1 LHREHLNSLEN
12 PVMANSVARTLSPG
26 RQASLD
32 GAHGHAASVARS
44 LGWIA
49 LPWLVP
55 VACAMLWVLGS
66 HYGWIPAQILPS
78 PTLVFDTLGSLAS
91 SGELWMH
98 VSASLSRIA
107 VGFAGGVVLG
117 LLLGGLLG
125 LSRTAEAYIL
135 PSFNAV
141 VQVPVLGW
149 LPFLMIAVGIGEP
162 LKYLLI
168 GHAALVPVTLST
180 LQGFRQTPPAYL
192 DVARVFHYSRLQTI
206 SNVVLPSAVPVIGSG
221 IRLAFTKAWLT
232 LVVVELVASSEGLGY
247 LIVYGRQL
255 FQLDL
260 VLASVLIVGATGY
273 VADRL
278 LSVLEH
284 KLSPARLA

>member
-1 LHREHLNSLEN
+1 
-12 PVMANSVARTLSPG
+12 MANSIARTLNPG
-26 RQASLD
+26 QPAALD
-32 GAHGHAASVARS
+32 GTRGHTASVARS

-55 VACAMLWVLGS
+55 VALAVLWVLGS
-66 HYGWIPAQILPS
+66 HYGWISPQILPS
-78 PTLVFDTLGSLAS
+78 PTLVFETLAGLAS

-98 VSASLSRIA
+98 IGASLSRIA
-107 VGFAGGVVLG
+107 VGFTGGVALG
-117 LLLGGLLG
+117 LLLGAWLG

-149 LPFLMIAVGIGEP
+149 LPFLMIVVGIGEP

-180 LQGFRQTPPAYL
+180 LQGFRRTPAAYL
-192 DVARVFHYSRLQTI
+192 DVARVFRYSRRQTI
-206 SNVVLPSAVPVIGSG
+206 FSVILPSAVPVIGTG

-260 VLASVLIVGATGY
+260 VLASVLIVGAIGY
-273 VADRL
+273 AADRL
-278 LSVLEH
+278 LTLLEH

>member
-1 LHREHLNSLEN
+1 
-12 PVMANSVARTLSPG
+12 MANSIARTLNPG
-26 RQASLD
+26 QRASL
-32 GAHGHAASVARS
+32 GGSHGHAASVARS

-55 VACAMLWVLGS
+55 VACAVLWVLGS
-66 HYGWIPAQILPS
+66 HYGWISAQILPS
-78 PTLVFDTLGSLAS
+78 PTLVFDTLGGLAS

-98 VSASLSRIA
+98 IGASVSRIA
-107 VGFAGGVVLG
+107 VGFTGGVLLG
-117 LLLGGLLG
+117 LLLGAWLG

-149 LPFLMIAVGIGEP
+149 LPFLMIVVGIGEP

-180 LQGFRQTPPAYL
+180 LQGFRRTPLAYL
-192 DVARVFHYSRLQTI
+192 DVARVFRYSRRQTI
-206 SNVVLPSAVPVIGSG
+206 FNVILPSAVPVIGTG

-260 VLASVLIVGATGY
+260 VLASVLIVGAIGY
-273 VADRL
+273 AADRL
-278 LSVLEH
+278 LTVLEH
-284 KLSPARLA
+284 KLSPARSA

>member
-1 LHREHLNSLEN
+1 
-12 PVMANSVARTLSPG
+12 MANSIARTLNPG
-26 RQASLD
+26 QRVSLD
-32 GAHGHAASVARS
+32 GNHGHTASVVRS

-55 VACAMLWVLGS
+55 VALAVLWVLGS
-66 HYGWIPAQILPS
+66 HYGWISPQILPS
-78 PTLVFDTLGSLAS
+78 PTLVFETLAGLAS

-98 VSASLSRIA
+98 IGASLSRIA
-107 VGFAGGVVLG
+107 VGFTGGVVLG
-117 LLLGGLLG
+117 LLLGAWLG

-149 LPFLMIAVGIGEP
+149 LPFLMIVVGIGEP

-180 LQGFRQTPPAYL
+180 LQGFRRTPAAYL
-192 DVARVFHYSRLQTI
+192 DVARVFRYSRRQTI
-206 SNVVLPSAVPVIGSG
+206 FSVILPSAVPVIGTG

-260 VLASVLIVGATGY
+260 VLASVLIVGAIGY
-273 VADRL
+273 AADRL
-278 LSVLEH
+278 LTLLEH
-284 KLSPARLA
+284 KLSPTRLA

>member
-1 LHREHLNSLEN
+1 
-12 PVMANSVARTLSPG
+12 MAESIARTLSPHRLG
-26 RQASLD
+26 N
-32 GAHGHAASVARS
+32 AASGTQRITRAARS

-49 LPWLVP
+49 LPWLLP
-55 VACAMLWVLGS
+55 ATGALLWILGS
-66 HYGWIPAQILPS
+66 HYGWISAQILPS
-78 PTLVFDTLGSLAS
+78 PSLVFNTLGGLAS
-91 SGELWMH
+91 TGELWMH
-98 VSASLSRIA
+98 VSASLTRVA
-107 VGFAGGVVLG
+107 VGFAGGAVLG
-117 LLLGGLLG
+117 LLLGGALG
-125 LSRTAEAYIL
+125 LSRAAEAYIL

-149 LPFLMIAVGIGEP
+149 LPFLMIVVGIGEP

-180 LQGFRQTPPAYL
+180 LQGFRKTPPALL
-192 DVARVFHYSRLQTI
+192 DVAKVFKYTPLQRI
-206 SNVVLPSAVPVIGSG
+206 FGVLLPSAVPVIATG

-260 VLASVLIVGATGY
+260 VLASVLIVGAIGY
-273 VADRL
+273 AADRL
-278 LSVLEH
+278 LTFVEH

>member
-1 LHREHLNSLEN
+1 MSNGF
-12 PVMANSVARTLSPG
+12 ARALSPA
-26 RQASLD
+26 RNASSSD
-32 GAHGHAASVARS
+32 TRGHPGTLARS

-55 VACAMLWVLGS
+55 VACAVLWALGS
-66 HYGWIPAQILPS
+66 HRGWISAQILPS
-78 PTLVFDTLGSLAS
+78 PALVFDTLGGLAS
-91 SGELWMH
+91 TGELWMH
-98 VSASLSRIA
+98 VGASLSRVA

-125 LSRTAEAYIL
+125 LSRTAEAYVL
-135 PSFNAV
+135 PSFNAL

-149 LPFLMIAVGIGEP
+149 LPFLMIVVGIGEP

-180 LQGFRQTPPAYL
+180 LQGFRRAPPALL
-192 DVARVFHYSRLQTI
+192 DVARVFRYSRRQTI
-206 SNVVLPSAVPVIGSG
+206 FNVILPSAVPVIGTG
-221 IRLAFTKAWLT
+221 VRLAFTKAWLT

-260 VLASVLIVGATGY
+260 VLASVLIVGAIGY
-273 VADRL
+273 AADR
-278 LSVLEH
+278 VLIVFEQR
-284 KLSPARLA
+284 LSPARAH

>member
-1 LHREHLNSLEN
+1 
-12 PVMANSVARTLSPG
+12 MANGIARALSA
-26 RQASLD
+26 RQAPTDS
-32 GAHGHAASVARS
+32 ARSHAANMARS
-44 LGWIA
+44 LGWTA

-55 VACAMLWVLGS
+55 VACAVLWMLGS
-66 HYGWIPAQILPS
+66 LYGWISAQILPPPS
-78 PTLVFDTLGSLAS
+78 LVFDTLSDLART
-91 SGELWMH
+91 GELWMH
-98 VSASLSRIA
+98 IGASLSRIA
-107 VGFAGGVVLG
+107 VGFAGGVALG
-117 LLLGGLLG
+117 LLLGALLG
-125 LSRTAEAYIL
+125 LSRTAEAFVL
-135 PSFNAV
+135 PSFNAI

-149 LPFLMIAVGIGEP
+149 LPFLMIVVGIGEP

-180 LQGFRQTPPAYL
+180 LQGFRKAPPALL
-192 DVARVFHYSRLQTI
+192 DVARVFRYSRRQVI
-206 SNVVLPSAVPVIGSG
+206 FSVILPSAVPVIGTG

-260 VLASVLIVGATGY
+260 VLASVLIVGAIGY

-278 LSVLEH
+278 LTWLERR
-284 KLSPARLA
+284 LSPALAR

>member
-1 LHREHLNSLEN
+1 
-12 PVMANSVARTLSPG
+12 MANSIARTFTRTLSAG
-26 RQASLD
+26 RDTSLD
-32 GAHGHAASVARS
+32 DAHGHAAHVARS

-55 VACAMLWVLGS
+55 VACALLWLLGS
-66 HYGWIPAQILPS
+66 HYGWISAQILPS
-78 PTLVFDTLGSLAS
+78 PALVFDTLGGLAS

-98 VSASLSRIA
+98 ISASLSRIA

-125 LSRTAEAYIL
+125 LSRTAEAFIL

-149 LPFLMIAVGIGEP
+149 LPFLMIVVGIGEP

-180 LQGFRQTPPAYL
+180 LQGFRKTPAAFL
-192 DVARVFHYSRLQTI
+192 DVARVFRYSPRQTVF
-206 SNVVLPSAVPVIGSG
+206 NVILPSAVPVIGTG

-260 VLASVLIVGATGY
+260 VLASVLIVGAIGY

-278 LSVLEH
+278 LTALEH